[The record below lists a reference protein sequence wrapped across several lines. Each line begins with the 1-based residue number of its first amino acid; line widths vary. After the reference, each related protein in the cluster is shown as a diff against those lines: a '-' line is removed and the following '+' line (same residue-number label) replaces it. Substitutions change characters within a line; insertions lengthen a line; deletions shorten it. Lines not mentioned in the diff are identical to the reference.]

1 MRNKA
6 DFKWVFIVTIL
17 AFIISIV
24 MTLFSTLILESVG
37 LFIAILITLLFI
49 LLGIVFDIVGVAVN
63 SADEKVFLDSI
74 DDKYPN
80 LEIIKYEV
88 WYNDEN
94 SKLLGKV
101 QEKLH
106 IARNGVPTTVI
117 GEEVMVGFNYA
128 NGAKIERAINYYLE
142 NEYIDVVEQIRND
155 TYVEKV
161 EEEKE
166 EEKTEFEKQEE
177 ESDLEST
184 IDVPVV
190 GKVNLKN
197 VSLMTSAVIIG
208 LIDGFNP
215 CAMWVLLFL
224 ISVLIGMKDKK
235 RMWALGVTFLV
246 VSAFIYM
253 LIMLSWISIAV
264 KMTTVIWVRNL
275 IALLALIGAFVNIR
289 NYFKSHD
296 GCNVVDAK
304 KRKKIFS
311 KIRKFTSEKSFILA
325 ILGVVGLA
333 VSVNLVELAC
343 SAGLPLVFTELLAL
357 NNVSNFMKIMYTL
370 LYVLF
375 FLLDDLV
382 IFIIAMVTMEVTGI
396 STKYNKYSHLLG
408 GIIMLVMGL
417 LLIFKPEWLM
427 FQFK

>member
-1 MRNKA
+1 MK
-6 DFKWVFIVTIL
+6 KVIKLLIL
-17 AFIISIV
+17 AFFFLLPFNV
-24 MTLFSTLILESVG
+24 FGLEEEKVKLYLFYG
-37 LFIAILITLLFI
+37 D
-49 LLGIVFDIVGVAVN
+49 GCPHC
-63 SADEKVFLDSI
+63 ADEKEFLDSI

-80 LEIIKYEV
+80 LEIIKNEV

-94 SKLLGKV
+94 SLLLDKL
-101 QEKLH
+101 EKELK
-106 IARNGVPTTVI
+106 ITRSGVPTTII
-117 GEEVMVGFNYA
+117 GEEVIVGYNYA
-128 NGAKIERAINYYLE
+128 TASKIERAINYYLE
-142 NEYIDVVEQIRND
+142 NEYVDVVEQVKNN
-155 TYVEKV
+155 TYVEK
-161 EEEKE
+161 EEKS
-166 EEKTEFEKQEE
+166 EFEKIEE
-177 ESDLEST
+177 GTDLSNT
-184 IDVPVV
+184 IKVPII
-190 GKVNLKN
+190 GKVNLKK
-197 VSLMTSAVIIG
+197 VSLMTAAVIIG

-235 RMWALGVTFLV
+235 RMWTLGVVFLL

-253 LIMLSWISIAV
+253 LIMLSWISIAI
-264 KMTTVIWVRNL
+264 KMTTIIWIRNL
-275 IALLALIGAFVNIR
+275 IAVLALIGAFINIR

-296 GCNVVDAK
+296 GCNVVDDK
-304 KRKKIFS
+304 KRKKIFK
-311 KIRKFTSEKSFILA
+311 KIRKFTSEKSFVLS

-357 NNVSNFMKIMYTL
+357 NNVSDFMKIIYTL

-375 FLLDDLV
+375 FLIDDLV
-382 IFIIAMVTMEVTGI
+382 IFIIAMVTMEITGI

>member
-1 MRNKA
+1 MK
-6 DFKWVFIVTIL
+6 KVIKLLIL
-17 AFIISIV
+17 AFFFLLPFNV
-24 MTLFSTLILESVG
+24 FGLEE
-37 LFIAILITLLFI
+37 
-49 LLGIVFDIVGVAVN
+49 
-63 SADEKVFLDSI
+63 EKVKLYLFYGDGCGHCASEKEFLDSI

-94 SKLLGKV
+94 SKLLDEV
-101 QEKLH
+101 EEKLH
-106 IARNGVPTTVI
+106 IKRSGVPTTII

-128 NGAKIERAINYYLE
+128 TGSKIERAINYYLE
-142 NEYIDVVEQIRND
+142 NEYVDVVEQIKNG

-161 EEEKE
+161 EEEKTDFEKE
-166 EEKTEFEKQEE
+166 EEETDKEN
-177 ESDLEST
+177 T
-184 IDVPVV
+184 IKIPIIGD
-190 GKVNLKN
+190 VNLKN
-197 VSLMTSAVIIG
+197 VSLMTAAVIIG

-235 RMWALGVTFLV
+235 RMWSLGITFLV
-246 VSAFIYM
+246 VSALIYM

-264 KMTTVIWVRNL
+264 KMTTVIWIRNL
-275 IALLALIGAFVNIR
+275 IAILALIGAFINIR

-296 GCNVVDAK
+296 GCNVVDDK
-304 KRKKIFS
+304 KRKKIFK
-311 KIRKFTSEKSFILA
+311 KIRKFTSEKSFLLA
-325 ILGVVGLA
+325 LLGVVGLA

-343 SAGLPLVFTELLAL
+343 SAGLPLVFSELLAL
-357 NNVSNFMKIMYTL
+357 NNVSNFMKFIYTL

-382 IFIIAMVTMEVTGI
+382 IFVIAMFTMEVTGI

-408 GIIMLVMGL
+408 GIIMLVIGL

>member
-1 MRNKA
+1 MK
-6 DFKWVFIVTIL
+6 KVIKLLIL
-17 AFIISIV
+17 AFFFLLPFNV
-24 MTLFSTLILESVG
+24 FGLEEEKVKLYLFYG
-37 LFIAILITLLFI
+37 D
-49 LLGIVFDIVGVAVN
+49 GCPHC
-63 SADEKVFLDSI
+63 ADEKVFLDSI

-80 LEIIKYEV
+80 LEIVKYEV

-94 SKLLGKV
+94 SKLLSEV
-101 QEKLH
+101 EEKLH
-106 IARNGVPTTVI
+106 IVRRGVPTTVI
-117 GEEVMVGFNYA
+117 GKDVMVGFNSA
-128 NGAKIERAINYYLE
+128 NGGRIERAIKFHLE
-142 NEYIDVVEQIRND
+142 NEDYVDVVEQIKNG
-155 TYVEKV
+155 TYVDEKK
-161 EEEKE
+161 EEEK
-166 EEKTEFEKQEE
+166 EEKTEFEKIEE
-177 ESDLEST
+177 ETDKEST
-184 IDVPVV
+184 IDVPII
-190 GKVNLKN
+190 GKVNLKK

-235 RMWALGVTFLV
+235 RMWALGVTFLF

-264 KMTTVIWVRNL
+264 KMTTVIWIRNL
-275 IALLALIGAFVNIR
+275 IAVVALIGAFVNIK
-289 NYFKSHD
+289 NFFKSHD
-296 GCNVVDAK
+296 GCNVVDDK
-304 KRKKIFS
+304 KRKKIFK
-311 KIRKFTSEKSFILA
+311 KIRKFTGEKSFVLA
-325 ILGVVGLA
+325 LLGVVGLA

-343 SAGLPLVFTELLAL
+343 SAGLPLVFTELLVL
-357 NNVSNFMKIMYTL
+357 NNVSNFMRVIYTL

-408 GIIMLVMGL
+408 GLIMLGIGL